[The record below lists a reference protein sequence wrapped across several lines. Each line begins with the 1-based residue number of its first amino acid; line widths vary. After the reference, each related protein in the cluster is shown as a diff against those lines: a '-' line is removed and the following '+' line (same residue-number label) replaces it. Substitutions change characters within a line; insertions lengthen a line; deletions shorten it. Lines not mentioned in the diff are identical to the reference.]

1 MSAVTACFT
10 GEVSVRHMLGDL
22 SLRGEGS
29 GFRGSW
35 DGLRRRKATL
45 LWTCPASQRFGM
57 LSSCMWFLLVP
68 DATLTGA
75 WLWLILADFFFPSH
89 PFCPSFFLFLSP
101 CPSLVYWLSLTL
113 SLCPLTFIVVGS
125 FSWPLCR
132 VYTVLPAFTRGDRK
146 EKEKLTKNK
155 LHCVC
160 ISVSH
165 SLLHPDNKMRIWE
178 VVGSSAGCL
187 MQQLA
192 PFSLQLRAI
201 SLFIYM

>member
-1 MSAVTACFT
+1 MSHAHLAVISFLIHRQFEGYLYHHNDNNSHNVIMSAVTACFT

-22 SLRGEGS
+22 YLRGEGS

-101 CPSLVYWLSLTL
+101 CSSLVYWLSLTL
-113 SLCPLTFIVVGS
+113 SLS
-125 FSWPLCR
+125 
-132 VYTVLPAFTRGDRK
+132 VL
-146 EKEKLTKNK
+146 
-155 LHCVC
+155 
-160 ISVSH
+160 
-165 SLLHPDNKMRIWE
+165 
-178 VVGSSAGCL
+178 
-187 MQQLA
+187 
-192 PFSLQLRAI
+192 
-201 SLFIYM
+201 

>member
-1 MSAVTACFT
+1 MSHAHLAGISFLIHRQFEGYLYHHNDNNSHNVIMSAVTACFT

-75 WLWLILADFFFPSH
+75 WLWLILADFFS
-89 PFCPSFFLFLSP
+89 LSP
-101 CPSLVYWLSLTL
+101 ILSVLLSVSFSLSLIGL
-113 SLCPLTFIVVGS
+113 LAL
-125 FSWPLCR
+125 
-132 VYTVLPAFTRGDRK
+132 
-146 EKEKLTKNK
+146 
-155 LHCVC
+155 
-160 ISVSH
+160 SH
-165 SLLHPDNKMRIWE
+165 SLSLSSNLHRRGLILVTPLQSLYRASSFHKG
-178 VVGSSAGCL
+178 GSQRKGKT
-187 MQQLA
+187 
-192 PFSLQLRAI
+192 
-201 SLFIYM
+201 Y

>member
-75 WLWLILADFFFPSH
+75 WLWLILADFFFSSH
-89 PFCPSFFLFLSP
+89 PFCPSFFLPVPHWFIGS
-101 CPSLVYWLSLTL
+101 PSLSLSLSL
-113 SLCPLTFIVVGS
+113 SSNLHRRGLILVTPLQSLYRASSFHKGGS
-125 FSWPLCR
+125 Q
-132 VYTVLPAFTRGDRK
+132 RK
-146 EKEKLTKNK
+146 GKT
-155 LHCVC
+155 
-160 ISVSH
+160 
-165 SLLHPDNKMRIWE
+165 
-178 VVGSSAGCL
+178 
-187 MQQLA
+187 
-192 PFSLQLRAI
+192 
-201 SLFIYM
+201 Y